1 MKPSTFDIHN
11 LAQVRQQAYEFV
23 RSKTSLEPSVA
34 IILGSGLGGLA
45 DDIDIDTAIHYQDIP
60 GFTSSSAPGHEGRL
74 LLGHLLGQ
82 PVVAMQGRVHLYEG
96 IRATQVAFPV
106 RVMHALGASSLLVS
120 NACGGINPDLNAG
133 DLMLQLDYVNFSGDD
148 ALSGPNA
155 DELGPRFTVMFECYD
170 RNYLE
175 LARRVAQA
183 EGINLKEGVYLAIR
197 GPSFATWA
205 ELRVFKTM
213 GADALGMSTVHEVAV
228 ARHEGMR
235 VLGIS
240 SVTDVARPDVA
251 KHASGQDIIDMA
263 KHIEPRFRALVRGI
277 VAEMPTS

>member
-1 MKPSTFDIHN
+1 MKPSPFNIHN
-11 LAQVRQQAYEFV
+11 LAQIRQHAYEFI
-23 RSKTSLEPSVA
+23 RSKTALEPSVA

-60 GFTSSSAPGHEGRL
+60 GFASSSAPGHEGRL
-74 LLGHLLGQ
+74 LLGHLAGQ

-96 IRATQVAFPV
+96 IRASQVAFPV

-120 NACGGINPDLNAG
+120 NACGGINPNLNAG
-133 DLMLQLDYVNFSGDD
+133 DLMLQLDYINFSGDD
-148 ALSGPNA
+148 ALSGPNV

-170 RNYLE
+170 PAYLE
-175 LARRVAQA
+175 LARRVAHA
-183 EGINLKEGVYLAIR
+183 EGIDLKEGIYLAIR
-197 GPSFATWA
+197 GPSFATRA
-205 ELRVFKTM
+205 ELHMFKTL

-251 KHASGQDIIDMA
+251 EHASGQDIIDMA